1 MEREGFK
8 IDLAH
13 MQKIESEAS
22 AKIEEKKH
30 KFMKFLMKY
39 QNDKNID
46 YFNPSSHQ
54 QMQQFLHA
62 PFVVKKED
70 EKAKKVERNIDPELL
85 ELEEASL
92 EENIRLPPKR

>member
-1 MEREGFK
+1 MK
-8 IDLAH
+8 
-13 MQKIESEAS
+13 KIEAEAS
-22 AKIEEKKH
+22 ARIEEKKQ
-30 KFMKFLMKY
+30 KFMRFMMKY

-62 PFVVKKED
+62 PFVVKKEE
-70 EKAKKVERNIDPELL
+70 EKTKKVEKTIDPELL

-92 EENIRLPPKR
+92 EENVRLPPKR